1 MMTADSVLGN
11 KSPCREFY
19 VGFEIVYQK
28 AEKNENNKIDFM
40 EIECEK

>member
-1 MMTADSVLGN
+1 
-11 KSPCREFY
+11 

-40 EIECEK
+40 EIECEKWNGVNCFTAVFGEIFF